1 MNDIDPS
8 QQLAFTSHVM
18 PDKQQQQ
25 QQQEPEFVVPQICNT
40 PDRKSRL
47 RNITKKE
54 GTLPE
59 VPNLDRL
66 TSPELE
72 ISTDGTWS
80 PSNTQ
85 AHSDLVLSQ
94 GSQRTNLNWSSQVS
108 FSDSLTDDSENIHEF
123 DLCFGGAEGGVKE
136 HPEPTENVKKTF
148 QTYVDELLEN
158 FESLINMHEK
168 VSGFFYILL
177 KIYKTYY

>member
-1 MNDIDPS
+1 MDPF
-8 QQLAFTSHVM
+8 QQLAFAPHM
-18 PDKQQQQ
+18 PDTRQQQQ
-25 QQQEPEFVVPQICNT
+25 QQQEPEFLVPQVCNT

-47 RNITKKE
+47 RSVTKKE

-59 VPNLDRL
+59 VSNLDRL

-80 PSNTQ
+80 PSNSQ

-123 DLCFGGAEGGVKE
+123 DLCFGGAEGGDKG
-136 HPEPTENVKKTF
+136 HSEPTENVKKTF

-158 FESLINMHEK
+158 FESLVNMHVK

-177 KIYKTYY
+177 KIYNTYY